1 MSDERDE
8 LFSDWLTLDAAS
20 LPDPKL
26 GPYLTT
32 NSPSSRT
39 IYGMAT
45 HVYLVSMFHKSQGP
59 EGPVFSFSD
68 SDIKIW
74 GCKLYKPVFAYTSR
88 NGAGK

>member
-20 LPDPKL
+20 LPDHKF

-32 NSPSSRT
+32 NNPASRNAF
-39 IYGMAT
+39 GMPT
-45 HVYLVSMFHKSQGP
+45 HVYLVAMFHESQEHG
-59 EGPVFSFSD
+59 GTVVAFND
-68 SDIKIW
+68 SDRKIW